1 MPGHQFSTLS
11 IEELRAR
18 GTTKWTHF
26 PPDVLPVWIAESDF
40 DTCPAVIDA
49 VNAGVRRQYFGYPP
63 DLPELGEA
71 LSSWCHDA
79 YGWDVD
85 PTAIA
90 GVPDVVRGLRLAIT
104 HFTDPGS
111 PIVIPTPAY
120 MPFFALLEVCD
131 RPGVFV
137 PMIQNDATGRWVFDL
152 DGLERAFANGA
163 GSMILCNPHNPLG
176 TAFTADELRAV
187 TDLAARYDVRIFS
200 DEIHGPLVYDRP
212 HIPTA
217 SVSDTAA
224 RVTIT
229 ATATSKGWN
238 TAGLKCA
245 QLIFTNPADKYVWD
259 TRINF
264 LDKEGVSTLGQ
275 LAAIGAYTNGREWL
289 QEERDYLR
297 DNKTLLVDALN
308 RIPNVRTTHPE
319 ATFLLWV
326 DMTDVVI
333 PATPTQSQGGE
344 ESGAAKSGSGQSGSL
359 TDGLPHEGITFGE
372 SIRRGGLSP
381 QQWLVKY
388 AKLAPNDGAAFA
400 APPANDA
407 QASNDAESHPLPH
420 GFGCIRINFAASR
433 DICQMIADTLTQL
446 FGSTEDPHDTP
457 HHATPTGGTK
467 SS

>member
-11 IEELRAR
+11 IEELRVR
-18 GTTKWTHF
+18 GTRKWTHF

-63 DLPELGEA
+63 DLPELGDA
-71 LSSWCHDA
+71 LSAWCHDA
-79 YGWDVD
+79 YGWTVD
-85 PTAIA
+85 PTAIV

-120 MPFFALLEVCD
+120 MPFFALLTVCE

-137 PMIQNDATGRWVFDL
+137 PMIQDTATGRWVFDL
-152 DGLERAFANGA
+152 EGLEQAFANGA

-187 TDLAARYDVRIFS
+187 TDLAARYDVRVFS

-289 QEERDYLR
+289 REELDYLR

-308 RIPNVRTTHPE
+308 RIPNMRTTHPE

-333 PATPTQSQGGE
+333 PA
-344 ESGAAKSGSGQSGSL
+344 
-359 TDGLPHEGITFGE
+359 EGITFGG

-381 QQWLVKY
+381 EQWLVKY

-400 APPANDA
+400 APRAHGA
-407 QASNDAESHPLPH
+407 QASNDTESQPLPH
-420 GFGCIRINFAASR
+420 GFGCIRINFATSH
-433 DICQMIADTLTQL
+433 DICERIADTLTQL
-446 FGSTEDPHDTP
+446 FGSTEKPNDEP
-457 HHATPTGGTK
+457 HHATPTGVPEAN
-467 SS
+467 